1 MNKVICEKGLDISY
15 EKILRDYLRTGQKKD
30 LYQIK
35 KFSKELMKQ
44 GIGPEAIVEMHL
56 KAIKKINKNKS
67 TYPGK
72 TIDESFTLLME
83 GIINYEMACQENLN
97 FRKEDYL
104 TEIKELNRKLS
115 EKLEEMTILY
125 ETAKLTSSFLDL
137 DEMLSKAFNSAVK
150 ILNAETGSLMLFD
163 PEEEVLTIKKSYGLN
178 EEIIRKTRV
187 KKGETIVGLVAQ
199 SGKPL
204 IIHGRADLPVRC
216 TQTGILPIKGRKKY
230 EKVNSICV
238 PLKTRKGVIGVV
250 NLNRKEDDNPFTEDN
265 LKLLFTMADFGA
277 SAIENATLYQ
287 NLHESYLSIIRA
299 LVSALELKDSY
310 TRGHSESVTRYA
322 VALAER
328 LKLSPEEIESIEVA
342 AVLHDIGKI
351 GVQKSI
357 LNKPGKLDD
366 EEWKEVR
373 RHPEFSYKILKE
385 VNFPWDVKPII
396 YAHHERYDGKGYPA
410 GLKGEKI
417 PLGAKILAVADT
429 FAAMT
434 SDRAYRKGV
443 SKEVAIE
450 ELKRVA
456 GTQLDPELVKVFIEM
471 LMSKEKN
478 SFKFSM
484 LR

>member
-15 EKILRDYLRTGQKKD
+15 EKILREYLRTGQEKD

-35 KFSKELMKQ
+35 KFSQELMKQ

-97 FRKEDYL
+97 SRKEDYL

-125 ETAKLTSSFLDL
+125 ETAKLTSSSLDL
-137 DEMLSKAFNSAVK
+137 DEMLSSVFNSTVK

-238 PLKTRKGVIGVV
+238 PLKTKKGVVGGCQ
-250 NLNRKEDDNPFTEDN
+250 P
-265 LKLLFTMADFGA
+265 
-277 SAIENATLYQ
+277 
-287 NLHESYLSIIRA
+287 
-299 LVSALELKDSY
+299 
-310 TRGHSESVTRYA
+310 
-322 VALAER
+322 
-328 LKLSPEEIESIEVA
+328 
-342 AVLHDIGKI
+342 
-351 GVQKSI
+351 
-357 LNKPGKLDD
+357 
-366 EEWKEVR
+366 
-373 RHPEFSYKILKE
+373 
-385 VNFPWDVKPII
+385 
-396 YAHHERYDGKGYPA
+396 
-410 GLKGEKI
+410 
-417 PLGAKILAVADT
+417 
-429 FAAMT
+429 
-434 SDRAYRKGV
+434 
-443 SKEVAIE
+443 
-450 ELKRVA
+450 
-456 GTQLDPELVKVFIEM
+456 
-471 LMSKEKN
+471 
-478 SFKFSM
+478 
-484 LR
+484 

>member
-1 MNKVICEKGLDISY
+1 MNKVIYEKELDISY

-44 GIGPEAIVEMHL
+44 GIGPEVIVEMHL

-67 TYPGK
+67 VYPGK
-72 TIDESFTLLME
+72 TIDESFTFLIE
-83 GIINYEMACQENLN
+83 GIINYEMVCRKYLASK
-97 FRKEDYL
+97 KEDYL
-104 TEIKELNRKLS
+104 AEIRELNRKLS
-115 EKLEEMTILY
+115 EKLAEMTILY
-125 ETAKLTSSFLDL
+125 EAAKLTSSSLDL
-137 DEMLSKAFNSAVK
+137 DEVLSSAFNSAVK

-163 PEEEVLTIKKSYGLN
+163 PEGEVLTIKKSYGLN

-187 KKGETIVGLVAQ
+187 KKGETIVGWVAQ

-216 TQTGILPIKGRKKY
+216 TQTGIVPIKGRKKY

-250 NLNRKEDDNPFTEDN
+250 NLNRKEDANPFTEDN
-265 LKLLFTMADFGA
+265 LKLLFTMANDVAF
-277 SAIENATLYQ
+277 AIENATLYH

-299 LVSALELKDSY
+299 LVSALELKDSH

-322 VALAER
+322 VALAKK
-328 LKLSPEEIESIEVA
+328 LKLSPQEIESIEVA
-342 AVLHDIGKI
+342 AILHDIGKI
-351 GVQKSI
+351 GIQESI
-357 LNKPGKLDD
+357 LNKPGKLNN
-366 EEWKEVR
+366 EEWKEMK

-385 VNFPWDVKPII
+385 VNFPWEIKPVI
-396 YAHHERYDGKGYPA
+396 YAHHERYNGKGYPA
-410 GLKGEKI
+410 RLKGEKI
-417 PLGAKILAVADT
+417 PLGARILAVADT

-434 SDRAYRKGV
+434 SDRAYRKGL

-456 GTQLDPELVKVFIEM
+456 GTQLDPELVKVFVEM
-471 LMSKEKN
+471 LMSGEK
-478 SFKFSM
+478 K
-484 LR
+484 

>member
-1 MNKVICEKGLDISY
+1 MNKVIYEEKLEVSY

-30 LYQIK
+30 LYQIE
-35 KFSKELMKQ
+35 KFSKELLKE

-67 TYPGK
+67 TYHRK
-72 TIDESFTLLME
+72 TIDESFTFLME
-83 GIINYEMACQENLN
+83 GIINYEMACQEYLASK
-97 FRKEDYL
+97 KEGYL
-104 TEIKELNRKLS
+104 VEIRELNRKLS
-115 EKLEEMTILY
+115 EKLAEMTTLY
-125 ETAKLTSSFLDL
+125 ETAKLTSSSLDL
-137 DEMLSKAFNSAVK
+137 DEMLSSAFNSAVK

-163 PEEEVLTIKKSYGLN
+163 SEGEVLTIKKSYGLN

-204 IIHGRADLPVRC
+204 IIHGRADISPV
-216 TQTGILPIKGRKKY
+216 KGRKKY

-250 NLNRKEDDNPFTEDN
+250 NLNRKGEDKPFTEDN
-265 LKLLFTMADFGA
+265 LKLLFTMADLAA

-299 LVSALELKDSY
+299 LVSALELKDSH

-328 LKLSPEEIESIEVA
+328 LKLSPQEIESIEVA
-342 AVLHDIGKI
+342 AILHDVGKI
-351 GVQKSI
+351 GIHEYI
-357 LNKPGKLDD
+357 LNKPGKLND
-366 EEWKEVR
+366 EEWKEMKQ
-373 RHPEFSYKILKE
+373 HPEFSYKILKE
-385 VNFPWDVKPII
+385 VNFPWEVKPII
-396 YAHHERYDGKGYPA
+396 YAHHERYNGKGYPA
-410 GLKGEKI
+410 GLKEEKT
-417 PLGAKILAVADT
+417 PLGARILAVADT

-434 SDRAYRKGV
+434 SDRPYRKGL
-443 SKEVAIE
+443 SKEAAIE

-456 GTQLDPELVKVFIEM
+456 GTQLDPELVKVFVEM
-471 LMSKEKN
+471 LISREK
-478 SFKFSM
+478 K
-484 LR
+484 

>member
-44 GIGPEAIVEMHL
+44 GIGPEVIVEMHL

-97 FRKEDYL
+97 SRKEDYL

-115 EKLEEMTILY
+115 EKLAEMTILY
-125 ETAKLTSSFLDL
+125 ETAKLTSSSLDL
-137 DEMLSKAFNSAVK
+137 DEMLTKAFNSAVK

-163 PEEEVLTIKKSYGLN
+163 SKGEVLTIKKSYGLN
-178 EEIIRKTRV
+178 EEIIRKTIV
-187 KKGETIVGLVAQ
+187 KKGKTIVGLVAQ

-204 IIHGRADLPVRC
+204 IIHGRAD
-216 TQTGILPIKGRKKY
+216 ISIKGRKKY
-230 EKVNSICV
+230 EKMNSICV

-250 NLNRKEDDNPFTEDN
+250 NLNRKEDANPFTEDN
-265 LKLLFTMADFGA
+265 SRLLFTMANDAA

-328 LKLSPEEIESIEVA
+328 LKLSPQEIESIEVA

-351 GVQKSI
+351 GVQESI
-357 LNKPGKLDD
+357 LSKPGKLND
-366 EEWKEVR
+366 EEWGEMKQ
-373 RHPEFSYKILKE
+373 HPEFSYKILKE

-434 SDRAYRKGV
+434 SDRAYRKGL

-471 LMSKEKN
+471 LMSREKE
-478 SFKFSM
+478 
-484 LR
+484 

>member
-1 MNKVICEKGLDISY
+1 MNKVIYEKELDISY

-44 GIGPEAIVEMHL
+44 GIGPEVIVEMHL

-67 TYPGK
+67 VYPGK
-72 TIDESFTLLME
+72 TIDESFTFLIE
-83 GIINYEMACQENLN
+83 GIINYEMVCRKYLASK
-97 FRKEDYL
+97 KEDYL
-104 TEIKELNRKLS
+104 AEIRELNRKLS
-115 EKLEEMTILY
+115 EKLAEMTILY
-125 ETAKLTSSFLDL
+125 EAAKLTSSSLDL
-137 DEMLSKAFNSAVK
+137 DEVLSSAFNSAVK

-187 KKGETIVGLVAQ
+187 KKGETIVGWVAQ
-199 SGKPL
+199 NGKPL

-216 TQTGILPIKGRKKY
+216 TQTGIVPIKGRKKY

-250 NLNRKEDDNPFTEDN
+250 NLNRKEDASSFTEDN
-265 LKLLFTMADFGA
+265 LKLLFTMANDVAF
-277 SAIENATLYQ
+277 AIENATLYQ

-299 LVSALELKDSY
+299 LVSALELKDSH

-322 VALAER
+322 VALAKK
-328 LKLSPEEIESIEVA
+328 LKLSPQEIESIEVA
-342 AVLHDIGKI
+342 AILHDVGKI
-351 GVQKSI
+351 GVQESI
-357 LNKPGKLDD
+357 LNKPGKLNN
-366 EEWKEVR
+366 EEWKEMK

-385 VNFPWDVKPII
+385 VNFPWEIKPVI
-396 YAHHERYDGKGYPA
+396 YAHHERYNGKGYPA
-410 GLKGEKI
+410 RLKGEKI
-417 PLGAKILAVADT
+417 PLGARILAVADT

-434 SDRAYRKGV
+434 SDRAYRKGL
-443 SKEVAIE
+443 SKEMAIE

-456 GTQLDPELVKVFIEM
+456 GTQLDPELVKVFVEM
-471 LMSKEKN
+471 LMSGEK
-478 SFKFSM
+478 K
-484 LR
+484 

>member
-1 MNKVICEKGLDISY
+1 MNKVIYEKELDISY

-44 GIGPEAIVEMHL
+44 GIGPEVIVEMHL

-67 TYPGK
+67 VYPGK
-72 TIDESFTLLME
+72 TIDESFTFLIE
-83 GIINYEMACQENLN
+83 GIINYEMVCRKYLASK
-97 FRKEDYL
+97 KEDYL
-104 TEIKELNRKLS
+104 AEIRELNRKLS
-115 EKLEEMTILY
+115 EKLAEMTILY
-125 ETAKLTSSFLDL
+125 EAAKLTSSSLDL
-137 DEMLSKAFNSAVK
+137 DEVLSSAFNSAVK

-199 SGKPL
+199 SGKPF
-204 IIHGRADLPVRC
+204 IIHGRAD
-216 TQTGILPIKGRKKY
+216 ISIKGRKKY

-250 NLNRKEDDNPFTEDN
+250 NLNRKEDANPFTEDN
-265 LKLLFTMADFGA
+265 LKLLFTMANDVAF
-277 SAIENATLYQ
+277 AIENATLYQ

-299 LVSALELKDSY
+299 LVSALELKDSH

-322 VALAER
+322 VALAKK
-328 LKLSPEEIESIEVA
+328 LKLSPQEIESIEVA
-342 AVLHDIGKI
+342 AILHDIGKI
-351 GVQKSI
+351 GIQESI
-357 LNKPGKLDD
+357 LNKPGKLND
-366 EEWKEVR
+366 EEWKEMK

-385 VNFPWDVKPII
+385 VNFPWEIKPVI
-396 YAHHERYDGKGYPA
+396 YAHHERYNGKGYPA
-410 GLKGEKI
+410 RLKGEKI
-417 PLGAKILAVADT
+417 PLGARILAVADT

-434 SDRAYRKGV
+434 SDRAYRKGL
-443 SKEVAIE
+443 SKEMAIE

-456 GTQLDPELVKVFIEM
+456 GTQLDPELVKVFVEM
-471 LMSKEKN
+471 LMSGEK
-478 SFKFSM
+478 K
-484 LR
+484 

>member
-1 MNKVICEKGLDISY
+1 MNKVIYEKELDISY

-44 GIGPEAIVEMHL
+44 GIGPEVIVEMHL

-67 TYPGK
+67 VYPGK
-72 TIDESFTLLME
+72 TIDESFTFLIE
-83 GIINYEMACQENLN
+83 GIINYEMVCRKYLASK
-97 FRKEDYL
+97 KEDYL
-104 TEIKELNRKLS
+104 AEIRELNRKLS
-115 EKLEEMTILY
+115 EKLAEMTILY
-125 ETAKLTSSFLDL
+125 EAAKLTSSSLDL
-137 DEMLSKAFNSAVK
+137 DEVLSSAFNSAVK

-199 SGKPL
+199 SGKPF
-204 IIHGRADLPVRC
+204 IIHGRAD
-216 TQTGILPIKGRKKY
+216 ISIKGRKKY

-250 NLNRKEDDNPFTEDN
+250 NLNRKEDANPFTEDN
-265 LKLLFTMADFGA
+265 LKLLFTMANDVAF
-277 SAIENATLYQ
+277 AIENATLYQ

-299 LVSALELKDSY
+299 LVSALELKDSH

-322 VALAER
+322 VALAKK
-328 LKLSPEEIESIEVA
+328 LKLFPQEIESIEVA
-342 AVLHDIGKI
+342 AILHDVGKI
-351 GVQKSI
+351 GVQESI
-357 LNKPGKLDD
+357 LNKPGKLNN
-366 EEWKEVR
+366 EEWKEMK

-385 VNFPWDVKPII
+385 VNFPWEIKPVI
-396 YAHHERYDGKGYPA
+396 YAHHERYNGKGYPA
-410 GLKGEKI
+410 RLKGEKI
-417 PLGAKILAVADT
+417 PLGARILAVADT

-434 SDRAYRKGV
+434 SDRAYRKGL
-443 SKEVAIE
+443 SKEMAIE

-456 GTQLDPELVKVFIEM
+456 GTQLDPELVKVFVEM
-471 LMSKEKN
+471 LMSGEK
-478 SFKFSM
+478 K
-484 LR
+484 